1 MNSLTF
7 ISGRSPTLSNPNSR
21 RSSYA
26 GQEASEHNTDS
37 QLVDKKEMIEAGAD
51 DEGRDPL
58 SNMDFTES
66 TPLLNHQN
74 SDHFSDVKPNGWR
87 SFPKRITTAIV
98 GTTHV
103 IIHTITLPARYVIAY
118 FYDDEGHFHP
128 LLPFLTVC
136 RLLNPRKRRRMNE
149 PFSSSEK
156 LDNENGRKS
165 SDGNGSKR
173 RSRRPL
179 SFASASSAVI
189 SDSEV
194 DEKRGADGPARHTRS
209 KSVASDAD
217 EIAPQRRSIRIK
229 LHNEDALKK
238 RRRQQED
245 AKARAAMDPTDE
257 KEALAMSLKSPNS
270 PGHSKLKFP
279 RAPVPPRPLVPRR
292 QPSYSKLLANG
303 PRKQKTLVIDL
314 DETLIH
320 SQAKGGRFSTG
331 HMVEVRIQNT
341 MGGGGPFGPQVP
353 ILYYVHKR
361 PNCDE
366 FLRKVSKWYNLV
378 VFTASV
384 QEYADPVTDWL
395 ELERSYF
402 SGRYY
407 RQHCTL
413 RNGAYIK
420 DLSQVEPNLSKVA
433 ILDNSPVSYVFHEDN
448 AIPIEGWI
456 SDPTDNDLLHLIP
469 LLEGLAHCTDVRA
482 VLSLR
487 RGQSQLEG

>member
-7 ISGRSPTLSNPNSR
+7 ISGRSPTPPNPNSR
-21 RSSYA
+21 RSSYT
-26 GQEASEHNTDS
+26 GQETSGITSASQSPH
-37 QLVDKKEMIEAGAD
+37 KEMIETGAD
-51 DEGRDPL
+51 DESQDSL
-58 SNMDFTES
+58 SNLDFTES
-66 TPLLNHQN
+66 TPLLAHQN
-74 SDHFSDVKPNGWR
+74 SDHFGDGKTNGWR
-87 SFPKRITTAIV
+87 SFPKRVTTAII
-98 GTTHV
+98 GTTHI

-118 FYDDEGHFHP
+118 FYDEEGHFHP

-136 RLLNPRKRRRMNE
+136 RVLNPRKRRRVNE
-149 PFSSSEK
+149 PFPSSEK
-156 LDNENGRKS
+156 PDSKSGRTPS
-165 SDGNGSKR
+165 NGNGSKR

-179 SFASASSAVI
+179 SAASASSAII
-189 SDSEV
+189 SDSEM
-194 DEKRGADGPARHTRS
+194 DEKKGGDGPARHTRS
-209 KSVASDAD
+209 KSVAPDAD

-245 AKARAAMDPTDE
+245 AKARAAMDPADE

-292 QPSYSKLLANG
+292 QPSYSKSLANA

-366 FLRKVSKWYNLV
+366 FLRKVCTTLILVTRETKHRYPKVSKWYNLV

-420 DLSQVEPNLSKVA
+420 DLAQVEPDLSKVA
-433 ILDNSPVSYVFHEDN
+433 ILDNSPVSYVFHE
-448 AIPIEGWI
+448 GTLFFGV
-456 SDPTDNDLLHLIP
+456 SQKGSQTDTHKIM
-469 LLEGLAHCTDVRA
+469 RY
-482 VLSLR
+482 
-487 RGQSQLEG
+487 Q